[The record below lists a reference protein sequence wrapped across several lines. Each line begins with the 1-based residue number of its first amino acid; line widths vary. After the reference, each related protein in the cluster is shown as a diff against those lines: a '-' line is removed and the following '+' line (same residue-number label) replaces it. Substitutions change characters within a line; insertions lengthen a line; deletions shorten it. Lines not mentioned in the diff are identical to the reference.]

1 MPETSDQ
8 APHSCLITFPE
19 ISVMSLP
26 SLLAPQEP
34 QLRRQ
39 LPASLYAQ
47 LWIASTEAVLKTVM
61 QHLNTLQHLLSHY
74 LPYEVVA
81 HPPEPGQ
88 PNWQWQTRTL
98 MFTDLAGFTNLTQ
111 TCAQQGTTGA
121 QLLADLL
128 NSYFSK
134 AIDVINTSGGD
145 LLEFTGDAMLVEFND
160 STSQRSMAKAIRAAL
175 RLQRMMGEFA
185 TVQTP
190 AGEQALA
197 MRIGLHNGQFLK
209 ADVGTPMRMM
219 RILLG
224 KTVRQ
229 AKQTEHLGIIGRV
242 CITTESAALVADA
255 FRFEAH
261 QPGYLLV
268 CDDFATETLGS
279 FDITLRQQRNK
290 RSLLALNRTE
300 SEINHEINR
309 LLTKNLPLSSYIAS
323 PILKLLVENAREH
336 SIPPGFSQAAV
347 LFVNLLGLPDAAD
360 HVTSSTEECQLMTTL
375 SHLFSQINSLV
386 EAKDGFLQQWTYHL
400 YSDILI
406 YFGIPGA
413 HMDDAIR
420 ATTVAGEILQLV
432 AQMPPLQIAN
442 TTFQITCQIG
452 LDWGTVI
459 EGEIGH
465 PFGRRNYN
473 ALGQPV
479 NRAAHVMSQAHTN
492 QILMTE
498 AVQQEILHEQSLSR
512 TELPFQYQQVKQINI
527 KGSHHPTTVFG
538 MQLLSA
544 PSRS

>member
-1 MPETSDQ
+1 M
-8 APHSCLITFPE
+8 
-19 ISVMSLP
+19 
-26 SLLAPQEP
+26 
-34 QLRRQ
+34 
-39 LPASLYAQ
+39 
-47 LWIASTEAVLKTVM
+47 M

-74 LPYEVVA
+74 LPYGVVA
-81 HPPEPGQ
+81 NPPEAGQ
-88 PNWQWQTRTL
+88 PSWQWQTQTL
-98 MFTDLAGFTNLTQ
+98 MFTDLAGFTHLTQ
-111 TCAQQGTTGA
+111 TCAQQGTAGA

-134 AIDVINTSGGD
+134 SIDVINTSGGD

-160 STSQRSMAKAIRAAL
+160 STKKRSIAKAIRAAL
-175 RLQRMMGEFA
+175 RLQRMMSEFA
-185 TVQTP
+185 AVKTP
-190 AGEQALA
+190 AGEQSLA

-219 RILLG
+219 HILLG

-229 AKQTEHLGIIGRV
+229 AKQTEHLGEIGRV
-242 CITTESAALVADA
+242 CITATSAALVADA
-255 FRFEAH
+255 FRFASH

-268 CDDFATETLGS
+268 CDDFEAETLGD

-300 SEINHEINR
+300 SEISHEINR
-309 LLTKNLPLSSYIAS
+309 LLTKNLPISSYIAS
-323 PILKLLVENAREH
+323 PILKLLVENTREH

-360 HVTSSTEECQLMTTL
+360 HVTSPAEELQLMTTL
-375 SHLFSQINSLV
+375 SQLFSQINSLV

-420 ATTVAGEILQLV
+420 AATTAGEILELV
-432 AQMPPLQIAN
+432 GQMPPLQIAN
-442 TTFQITCQIG
+442 QTFQITCQIG

-465 PFGRRNYN
+465 PFGRRDYN

-479 NRAAHVMSQAHTN
+479 NRAAHVMGQAHTN
-492 QILMTE
+492 QILLTE
-498 AVQQEILHEQSLSR
+498 TIKQEIDHEQSLLR
-512 TELPFQYQQVKQINI
+512 TESTFQYQQLKQIKV
-527 KGSHHPTTVFG
+527 KGNEDLITVFG
-538 MQLLSA
+538 MKLFD
-544 PSRS
+544 